1 MNKKVIVITGT
12 SAGIGATTASILH
25 EKGHIVYGLSRRL
38 STLQTF
44 HSIQVDITS
53 ELQVKKAIESIIQK
67 EGNIDVLINNAGMGI
82 AGSTEQTDLSEA
94 KTLFDVNFFGSV
106 SVMQA
111 VIPYMRTQGFGK
123 IINISSLASTF
134 PLPFQSFYSASKAA
148 LTSLSLALYNE
159 VSPYGID
166 LCVILPGDIKTSF
179 TDARK
184 MSRHVDNTYQKRI
197 DRSIA
202 YMAKDEQNGMPPEV
216 IGRYVLKLIK
226 KKHMPKV
233 ITLGLK
239 YKAMLLLSRILPHK
253 LLLAIIG
260 SMYAFKKEK

>member
-1 MNKKVIVITGT
+1 
-12 SAGIGATTASILH
+12 
-25 EKGHIVYGLSRRL
+25 
-38 STLQTF
+38 
-44 HSIQVDITS
+44 VDITS
-53 ELQVKKAIESIIQK
+53 ESQVKTAIASIIQK
-67 EGNIDVLINNAGMGI
+67 EGKIDVLINNAGMGI
-82 AGSTEQTDLSEA
+82 AGSIEQTDLVEA
-94 KTLFDVNFFGSV
+94 KALFDVNVFGSV
-106 SVMQA
+106 SIMQA

-184 MSRHVDNTYQKRI
+184 MSRNLDNTYQKRI
-197 DRSIA
+197 EKSIA
-202 YMAKDEQNGMPPEV
+202 YMAKDEQNGMSPEV
-216 IGRYVLKLIK
+216 IGRYVLTLIK
-226 KKHMPKV
+226 KKRMPKL

-239 YKAMLLLSRILPHK
+239 YKAMLVLSRILPIK